1 MAQIPYTPY
10 STVDPSGGGGER
22 VTVSTPPAAFGVN
35 VAQAVEGLGGQLE
48 KSGDELFT
56 RAMALQDLRNE
67 TDAREAQTS
76 YAEKA
81 SELHAQYGALEGK
94 AAADGLQGYIKAQAD
109 LRTQYRDGLKTQ
121 FAQRYYDRD
130 TLPFMQ
136 RNIFSAAGHAADE
149 NKRSVIGTAE
159 AQKDVVARTFV
170 DPKSANE
177 FNDKLAHTYSAD
189 ETIAAA
195 KGFTLDQMAD
205 LKLKSVSGLWLGRI
219 GQLAHDDPQT
229 ALKMLDDNKESMTQ
243 DDYGKALT
251 VTRAQN
257 RAIGGANLVND
268 VYSPDK
274 TAAQME
280 QEIKDRTPDLAHG
293 DPLFE
298 KDALTGLKGKITT
311 DRYIK
316 AQDTNTALQGIQEQI
331 GKGVQDIREL
341 RLQPG
346 MAQAID
352 SLPPAKQNE
361 IPGMIT
367 RYNAARDAHGQ
378 QENYTA
384 LTGTYYNDREA
395 FLDTDF
401 TKYNLSQS
409 QIRDLM
415 AKRAEAV
422 KSPADDPMLNR
433 AQTWLQQ
440 SRGAE
445 LRAMGIYFRPSKTE
459 DATDYD
465 HYTGALQA
473 GIDAF
478 RQEHGKPP
486 GYKDIVD
493 TIGPSVIH
501 QRTEPGTFGMLFGGN
516 KRPAFDQ
523 DMSVVK
529 EWAAK
534 KGLVDEIKARG
545 GADPTDEELY
555 RAFLRSQFID
565 LYSKPKDSS
574 GPNVPQSK

>member
-10 STVDPSGGGGER
+10 STAEPSGGAEHLS
-22 VTVSTPPAAFGVN
+22 VSTPPAAFGEN
-35 VAQAVEGLGGQLE
+35 IAKAVEGLGGTLE
-48 KSGDELFT
+48 HAGDELFT

-67 TDAREAQTS
+67 TDAREAQTQ

-109 LRTQYRDGLKTQ
+109 LRTSFRNGLSTQ

-136 RNIFSAAGHAADE
+136 RNIFSAAGHAADQ
-149 NKRSVIGTAE
+149 NKASVIGTAV
-159 AQKDVVARTFV
+159 AQKDITARTFV
-170 DPKSANE
+170 EPKDDAE
-177 FNDKLAHTYSAD
+177 FDHKLAQTYDAD
-189 ETIAAA
+189 ATIAAA
-195 KGFTLDQMAD
+195 KGFTPEQAAD
-205 LKLKSVSGLWLGRI
+205 LRLKSTSGLWLGRI

-229 ALKMLDDNKESMTQ
+229 ALKMLDEHKEAMTQ
-243 DDYGKALT
+243 DDYGKAVT

-274 TAAQME
+274 TAAQMDA
-280 QEIKDRTPDLAHG
+280 EIKARSPDLAHG

-316 AQDTNTALQGIQEQI
+316 AQDTNTAKQSIFDTIQ
-331 GKGVQDIREL
+331 KGVMDIREL

-352 SLPPAKQNE
+352 SLPASEREKL
-361 IPGMIT
+361 PGQINA
-367 RYNAARDAHGQ
+367 YNAARNKVGNEA
-378 QENYTA
+378 NYTA
-384 LTGTYYNDREA
+384 LTGMYYNDKEA
-395 FLDTDF
+395 FLDADF
-401 TKYNLSQS
+401 SKYNLNPSQVRS
-409 QIRDLM
+409 LL
-415 AKRAEAV
+415 AKRAEAI
-422 KSPADDPMLNR
+422 KNPADDPMLKR

-445 LRAMGIYFRPSKTE
+445 LRALGIYFRPTKTE
-459 DATDYD
+459 DAVDYD

-486 GYKDIVD
+486 GYKDIID

-501 QRTEPGTFGMLFGGN
+501 ERTEPGVFGMLFGGN
-516 KRPAFDQ
+516 KRPAFQQ

-529 EWAAK
+529 EWADK
-534 KGLVDEIKARG
+534 KGLVDEIRSRG
-545 GADPTDEELY
+545 GAEPTDEELY

-565 LYSKPKDSS
+565 LYSKPKDAS
-574 GPNVPQSK
+574 GPSVPQSK